1 MIHRE
6 MQIAQQENGR
16 RWPRSALVFDALA
29 RTRLAIAG
37 RSLPSFQVCG
47 YTGVLAAFALT
58 MTLVVKT
65 GLSPLVMG
73 LIILSAMAT
82 FLALV
87 MATKIITGEE
97 QIIYYHHEIAVML
110 VTALVVKA
118 LHKPV
123 FPYLDLTILGIGA
136 FLACGRVGCLMVGCC
151 HGRPFRWG
159 IRYRQE
165 HAQEG
170 FAPYLVG
177 ITLFPVQALEALW
190 VLFIVV
196 GGAVMIWRGQAPG
209 SALALYTVGY
219 GAARFSFEFIRGDT
233 DRPYTWRFSQ
243 GQWLSLWL
251 MSTLLWAEWTGRMPL
266 HSWHAATLVGLV
278 AMMVAATVHR
288 KLDSSQRFRILHPHH
303 VREVAVAISHEP
315 ETLSNSLRLDGKRL
329 PMRVEFTSLGFQISQ
344 GKAQDAAGVLDHYT
358 LSHRTRSM
366 SRPAARL
373 LADLILGLR
382 GESVPARLVSGN
394 YGVFHLMLPRDRR
407 TGVAI

>member
-16 RWPRSALVFDALA
+16 RWPRSALVFDALV

-58 MTLVVKT
+58 MTLAVKA

-87 MATKIITGEE
+87 MATKLITREE
-97 QIIYYHHEIAVML
+97 QIIYYHHEIAVMV

-118 LHKPV
+118 LHEPV
-123 FPYLDLTILGIGA
+123 LPYLDLTILGIGA

-151 HGRPFRWG
+151 HGRPFPWG
-159 IRYRQE
+159 IRYREE
-165 HAQEG
+165 HAEEG

-177 ITLFPVQALEALW
+177 VTLFPVQLLESLW
-190 VLFIVV
+190 VASVVVV
-196 GGAVMIWRGQAPG
+196 GITMIWNGRPPG
-209 SALALYTVGY
+209 TALGWYTIAY

-233 DRPYTWRFSQ
+233 DRPYTSGFSQ

-251 MSTLLWAEWTGRMPL
+251 MTALIWAEWSGRMPF
-266 HSWHAATLVGLV
+266 HAWHTGALAGVLMMMAAV
-278 AMMVAATVHR
+278 TVHR
-288 KLDSSQRFRILHPHH
+288 RLDRSQRFGILHPHH
-303 VREVAVAISHEP
+303 VREVAAVMSAASEGVLTVRP
-315 ETLSNSLRLDGKRL
+315 SGSVVRVDG
-329 PMRVEFTSLGFQISQ
+329 TSLGIQISH
-344 GKAQDAAGVLDHYT
+344 GRVDDPADPAEHFT
-358 LSHRTRSM
+358 LSQRNRAM
-366 SRPAARL
+366 NRRAALLLAELIVGLRRESRPGQL
-373 LADLILGLR
+373 
-382 GESVPARLVSGN
+382 VPGD
-394 YGVFHLMLPRDRR
+394 YGAFHLLLPGDHQN
-407 TGVAI
+407 GAVV